1 MPAHTPVAL
10 ITGSAH
16 RLGAHTAQRLHEQG
30 WNLVIH
36 YRSRE
41 EQARSLVKT
50 MNQQR
55 QNSAIALQADL
66 NLMEDTTQLG
76 QGAIA
81 HWGRLDALVN
91 SASVF
96 YPNPTCE
103 ATEDDWNSI
112 MHTNL
117 KAPFFLLQACLPAL
131 QKSMGSVINLIDIY
145 SEKPL
150 SEHPLYCASKA
161 GLAALTRSWAKDL
174 APQVRVN
181 GVSPGAIL
189 WPDGDAAVDAGY
201 QSRILDKTPLKRT
214 GTPEDIARTIV
225 FLLTEAPFITGQI
238 ISVDGGRS
246 LNM

>member
-1 MPAHTPVAL
+1 MPANPPVAL

-16 RLGAHTAQRLHEQG
+16 RLGARTAQLLHDRG

-36 YRSRE
+36 YRSRA
-41 EQARSLVKT
+41 EQAQNLAEV
-50 MNQQR
+50 MNYQR
-55 QNSAIALQADL
+55 QNSAIALRADL
-66 NLMEDTTQLG
+66 SEIAETKRLGHEATTK
-76 QGAIA
+76 
-81 HWGRLDALVN
+81 WGRLDALVN
-91 SASVF
+91 NASVF
-96 YPNPTCE
+96 YPNPT
-103 ATEDDWNSI
+103 AQVTADDWDSI

-131 QKSMGSVINLIDIY
+131 RESKGSVVNLIDIY

-150 SEHPLYCASKA
+150 AEHPLYCASKA

-174 APQVRVN
+174 APEVRVN

-189 WPDGDAAVDAGY
+189 WPEGDAVVGADY
-201 QSRILDKTPLKRT
+201 QSKILDQTPLKRT
-214 GTPEDIARTIV
+214 GTPDDIARTIV